1 MIVINFLLYIT
12 IQKTIILKWNPKIIN
27 SIQFSP
33 INSVL

>member
-1 MIVINFLLYIT
+1 MIVINFLLYKT